1 MEIAAGMKI
10 QRKERETFRGGLK
23 DFAFA
28 LLVVALVGSAVFMT
42 AWRRVA
48 FINVGYEIKQLE
60 ELESRYLHLQK
71 ELEIEKAMLNSPER
85 IERIARTRLGLTDPE
100 PGQVRTLP

>member
-1 MEIAAGMKI
+1 MEIAAGVKV
-10 QRKERETFRGGLK
+10 QRREREGFRGGMR

-28 LLVVALVGSAVFMT
+28 LLVMVLAGSAVFMT

-85 IERIARTRLGLTDPE
+85 IEKIARTRLGLGDPE